1 MVWSGFRKIGLYK
14 AEKEEAKEEFV
25 KCDECKQQIIK
36 EMFEKACNVCPQ
48 CGRHGTIS
56 AGKRIEL
63 LLDAGT
69 FEELFRNLEPL
80 DPLNFRAK
88 RGYAERLQEAQ
99 EKTGMK
105 DACIAGTGKL
115 GGRKVAFG
123 VTDPEFLMGSMGSV
137 VGEKI
142 CRITETAV
150 ERDLPL
156 VFVSGSGGG
165 ARMDEGMLSLMQMA
179 KTSAALA
186 RLHSSGNLFVSVLTN
201 PSMGGAMASFA
212 ALGDFVIAEP
222 KALIGFAGPNVIKQ
236 TIRTELPNG
245 FQRSEF
251 LLEKGFVD
259 MIVERKDLKRTISRL
274 LCYCDGKARSS
285 GIRNSYR

>member
-1 MVWSGFRKIGLYK
+1 MVWTGFRKITLHK
-14 AEKEEAKEEFV
+14 AGKEPAEEFL
-25 KCDECKQQIIK
+25 KCEECKQQISK
-36 EMFEKACNVCPQ
+36 EVFEKSCNVCPQ
-48 CGRHGTIS
+48 CGYHATIPS
-56 AGKRIEL
+56 STRIEL
-63 LLDAGT
+63 LLDTGS
-69 FEELFRNLEPL
+69 FQELFHNLEPL

-88 RGYAERLQEAQ
+88 RGYIERLQEAQ

-115 GGRKVAFG
+115 GGRGVAFG
-123 VTDPEFLMGSMGSV
+123 MTDPEFLMGSMGSV

-150 ERDLPL
+150 ELNLPL

-186 RLHSSGNLFVSVLTN
+186 RLHSSGNLFISVLTN

-251 LLEKGFVD
+251 LLEKGFID
-259 MIVERKDLKRTISRL
+259 MIVDRKDLKRTISRL
-274 LCYCDGKARSS
+274 LCYCDANT
-285 GIRNSYR
+285 RNSVARNRYS

>member
-1 MVWSGFRKIGLYK
+1 MVWSGFKKIGLYK
-14 AEKEEAKEEFV
+14 PVREEVQDMFAKCE
-25 KCDECKQQIIK
+25 DCKQWVSR
-36 EMFEKACNVCPQ
+36 ETLEKAYNVCPR
-48 CGRHGTIS
+48 CGHHATIPAGT
-56 AGKRIEL
+56 RIEL

-69 FEELFRNLEPL
+69 FEELFRNLEPM
-80 DPLNFRAK
+80 DPLSFRAK

-105 DACIAGTGKL
+105 DACIAGVGKL
-115 GGRKVAFG
+115 GGREVAFG
-123 VTDPEFLMGSMGSV
+123 ITDPEFLMGSMGSV

-150 ERDLPL
+150 ERNFPL
-156 VFVSGSGGG
+156 IFVSGSGGG

-179 KTSAALA
+179 KTSAALS

-236 TIRTELPNG
+236 TIRAELPNG

-251 LLEKGFVD
+251 LLEKGFID

-274 LCYCDGKARSS
+274 LCYCDGKARNSVA
-285 GIRNSYR
+285 RNRYS